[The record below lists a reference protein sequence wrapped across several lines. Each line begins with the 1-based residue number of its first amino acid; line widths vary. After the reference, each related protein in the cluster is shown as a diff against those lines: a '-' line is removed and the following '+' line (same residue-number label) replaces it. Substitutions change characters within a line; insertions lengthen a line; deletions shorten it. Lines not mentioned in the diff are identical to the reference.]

1 MTIELEFLRSLPYFE
16 GLGSDELASIRGRMF
31 ERSVD
36 RGEIIQLEGRSA
48 EALFIVADGAVKV
61 FKTSAEGKE
70 QILSIVHVGE
80 SFNDV
85 AAFDDGPT
93 PASAQAMTAV
103 TVYGI
108 SRHELRGL
116 LTDYPMVALNTT
128 KVLAERTRQL
138 VSLVEDLS
146 FRHVIGRVAKIL
158 LEYASD
164 GGSPKPRLTQQE
176 IAAVAGS
183 VREVVARSLKTLEED
198 GAIRLERH
206 RIRITDKAALE
217 NLAGTST

>member
-1 MTIELEFLRSLPYFE
+1 MTIELEFLQSLPYFE
-16 GLGSDELASIRGRMF
+16 GLSSEELASIRGRMF

-36 RGEIIQLEGRSA
+36 RGEIIQLEGKSA
-48 EALFIVADGAVKV
+48 EALFVVAAGAVKV

-70 QILSIVHVGE
+70 QILSIVHPGE

-85 AAFDDGPT
+85 AVFDDGPT
-93 PASAQAMTAV
+93 PASAQSMTPV

-108 SRHELRGL
+108 SRHELHSL
-116 LTDYPMVALNTT
+116 LTDHPRVALNTT

-158 LEYASD
+158 LENASD
-164 GGSPKPRLTQQE
+164 SSSPKPRLTQQE
-176 IAAVAGS
+176 IAAVAGT

-198 GAIRLERH
+198 GAIRMERH
-206 RIRITDKAALE
+206 RIRITNKAALE
-217 NLAGTST
+217 DLVGVST

>member
-1 MTIELEFLRSLPYFE
+1 MSIELEFLQSLPYFE
-16 GLGSDELASIRGRMF
+16 GLSGEELASIRGRMF

-36 RGEIIQLEGRSA
+36 RGEIIQLEGKSA
-48 EALFIVADGAVKV
+48 EALFVVAAGAVKV

-70 QILSIVHVGE
+70 QILSIVHSGE

-85 AAFDDGPT
+85 AVFDDGPT
-93 PASAQAMTAV
+93 PASAQAMTPV

-108 SRHELRGL
+108 SRHELHSL
-116 LTDYPMVALNTT
+116 LADYPRVSLNTT

-164 GGSPKPRLTQQE
+164 SSSPKPRLTQQE
-176 IAAVAGS
+176 IAAVAGT

-198 GAIRLERH
+198 GAIRMERH

-217 NLAGTST
+217 DLVGAST

>member
-1 MTIELEFLRSLPYFE
+1 MTIKLEFLQSLPYFE
-16 GLGSDELASIRGRMF
+16 GLSDEELSSIRGRMF

-36 RGEIIQLEGRSA
+36 RGEIIQLEGKSA

-70 QILSIVHVGE
+70 QILSIAHPGE
-80 SFNDV
+80 SFNDIAV
-85 AAFDDGPT
+85 FDDGPT
-93 PASAQAMTAV
+93 PASAQAMMPV

-108 SRHELRGL
+108 ARHELQSL
-116 LTDYPMVALNTT
+116 LTDYPRVALNTT

-164 GGSPKPRLTQQE
+164 GSSPKPRLTQQE
-176 IAAVAGS
+176 IAAVAGT

-217 NLAGTST
+217 DLVGASP

>member
-1 MTIELEFLRSLPYFE
+1 MSIELEFLQSLPYFD
-16 GLGSDELASIRGRMF
+16 GLGSEELSSIRSRMF
-31 ERSVD
+31 ERSVG
-36 RGEIIQLEGRSA
+36 RGEIIQLEGKSA
-48 EALFIVADGAVKV
+48 EALFVVADGAVKV
-61 FKTSAEGKE
+61 FKTSTEGKE
-70 QILSIVHVGE
+70 QILSIVHPGE

-85 AAFDDGPT
+85 AVFDDGPT
-93 PASAQAMTAV
+93 PASAQAMTPV

-108 SRHELRGL
+108 SRHELQDVL
-116 LTDYPMVALNTT
+116 ADYPRVALNTT
-128 KVLAERTRQL
+128 RVLAERTRQL

-164 GGSPKPRLTQQE
+164 GSSPKPRLTQQD
-176 IAAVAGS
+176 IAAVAGT

-217 NLAGTST
+217 DLVGAST